1 MFLFGGCCSGSSNS
15 GYQVMTVRQDTGA
28 LRTERFM
35 AQLNQAAMTDST
47 VIKKVEKSNYLQ
59 LVDQFKGK
67 TDKWT
72 DP

>member
-1 MFLFGGCCSGSSNS
+1 
-15 GYQVMTVRQDTGA
+15 MTVRQDTGA